1 VRKYRK
7 NSFLNELILFSA
19 ILRRMNLRRRGA
31 VGPNHQVDNA
41 LDHDVCE
48 ALHKAQ
54 PSIFKGEGK
63 NVGEATESWID
74 AMDEY
79 FDVAGYNDRSK
90 MALARLK
97 ISGVAKTGWKNHCES
112 NHIKIK

>member
-1 VRKYRK
+1 
-7 NSFLNELILFSA
+7 
-19 ILRRMNLRRRGA
+19 M
-31 VGPNHQVDNA
+31 
-41 LDHDVCE
+41 DHDVRE

-63 NVGEATESWID
+63 NLGEEAESWID

-79 FDVAGYNDRSK
+79 FDVAGYNDRSR

-97 ISGVAKTGWKNHCES
+97 IAGIAKTGWKTIVS
-112 NHIKIK
+112 PTILIKIKWVV